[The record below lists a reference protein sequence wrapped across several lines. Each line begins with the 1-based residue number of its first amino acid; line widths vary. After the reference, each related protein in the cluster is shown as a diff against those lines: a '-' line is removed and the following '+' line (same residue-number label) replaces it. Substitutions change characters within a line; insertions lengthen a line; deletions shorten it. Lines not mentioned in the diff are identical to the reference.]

1 MNKEEILKLK
11 GKGLSYAEI
20 ASITGANISTVKTI
34 ISRYK
39 KAHHETICPVCG
51 NFLFQTRG
59 HRQKRF
65 CSSHCKDVYWN
76 RVRSKKNNK

>member
-39 KAHHETICPVCG
+39 KAHHEAICPVCG
-51 NFLFQTRG
+51 NFLF
-59 HRQKRF
+59 
-65 CSSHCKDVYWN
+65 
-76 RVRSKKNNK
+76 

>member
-34 ISRYK
+34 IS
-39 KAHHETICPVCG
+39 
-51 NFLFQTRG
+51 
-59 HRQKRF
+59 
-65 CSSHCKDVYWN
+65 
-76 RVRSKKNNK
+76 